1 MPGAYIYC
9 RLDLF
14 QVASRCSRLHGFH
27 SGSQSHIDMHEVT
40 CFHCGHVANISPDAD
55 RCPVCTTDLKHLIPP
70 DDASRYFYERAAEMA
85 AAGEITLALLEVER
99 GLAYHPSSELHLLAA
114 LLSQRLG
121 NLPQMRQHVAAIA
134 VDDILRP
141 EAEWLLRSHQVD
153 MGALRQGAK
162 KRTASSKLVS
172 HEPAPPVWSPAM
184 QEPPLPQQQAATRG
198 AMPRIN
204 SALYGAIALA
214 LVVFT
219 VWVGIGSGAD
229 VLFEWFAAP
238 PAAIADPPTPAP
250 ATSPAGAMPTVVI
263 TATTSPPANT
273 PEIPPNLVDS
283 QNAQD
288 LLAAST
294 PNQMMD
300 ALENQGYDIGAY
312 LATTNRP
319 ELADLEVAATLRDGK
334 LKLQGVVQL
343 FDHRQSIIDLAQR
356 APGVTEVDAIDL
368 LLRQPPTYTV
378 AAGDTLWVISYKLY
392 GDNRVDQ
399 LYAANRDVL
408 SSPERLSVGQVLKVP
423 AAE

>member
-1 MPGAYIYC
+1 
-9 RLDLF
+9 
-14 QVASRCSRLHGFH
+14 
-27 SGSQSHIDMHEVT
+27 
-40 CFHCGHVANISPDAD
+40 
-55 RCPVCTTDLKHLIPP
+55 
-70 DDASRYFYERAAEMA
+70 
-85 AAGEITLALLEVER
+85 
-99 GLAYHPSSELHLLAA
+99 
-114 LLSQRLG
+114 
-121 NLPQMRQHVAAIA
+121 
-134 VDDILRP
+134 
-141 EAEWLLRSHQVD
+141 
-153 MGALRQGAK
+153 
-162 KRTASSKLVS
+162 
-172 HEPAPPVWSPAM
+172 
-184 QEPPLPQQQAATRG
+184 
-198 AMPRIN
+198 
-204 SALYGAIALA
+204 
-214 LVVFT
+214 VVFT
-219 VWVGIGSGAD
+219 AWVGIGSGAD
-229 VLFEWFAAP
+229 ALFEWFAAP
-238 PAAIADPPTPAP
+238 PAAIAEPPTPAP
-250 ATSPAGAMPTVVI
+250 ATNPDAATPTVVI
-263 TATTSPPANT
+263 TATTSPPAIT

-319 ELADLEVAATLRDGK
+319 ELADLGVAATLRNGK

-343 FDHRQSIIDLAQR
+343 FDQRQSIIDLAQR
-356 APGVTEVDAIDL
+356 APDVTEVDAIDL